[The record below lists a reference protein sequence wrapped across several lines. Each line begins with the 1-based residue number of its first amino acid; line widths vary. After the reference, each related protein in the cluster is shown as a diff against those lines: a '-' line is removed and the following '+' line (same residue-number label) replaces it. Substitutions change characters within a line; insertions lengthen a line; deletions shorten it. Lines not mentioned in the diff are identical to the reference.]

1 MHIFGNTSESTLHSY
16 AAATLVVW
24 LCLLA
29 GSLAWYHAA
38 ERKHA
43 MTAAKNDAL
52 IHFNKDQAFRFW
64 AASHGGVY
72 VQPDADTPPNP
83 YLAALPDRDVVTAS
97 GKRLTLMNPAYMM
110 RQVMERYSEYYGVR
124 GRITSSRP
132 INPQNAPDAWETA
145 ALAAFEKGSPEE
157 SAFIDIDGQP
167 HIRLMRPMRVDES
180 CLKCHG
186 YQDYRVGDVRGGIS
200 IAVPMAPYLAMEHQ
214 MAGWIYFWH
223 GLIGLAGSAFI
234 AFLLQRSRTYLRHQ
248 AAAHRE
254 LDRCAANWQHTFD
267 AMGDAVFIIDRQ
279 HTIARANAAARALF
293 GRRQPEGLFCFTL
306 AHGRGCPLEGCPVE
320 QVFASGIPVKKL
332 ELQEPH
338 LGNRWFEV
346 SLYPI
351 CNEQG
356 EVEYATHIISDISER
371 KQTELILAESRR
383 QAEEASQAKSRFLAN
398 MSHEI
403 RTPMNG
409 LMGMLDLAQR
419 RETDEEIQDYLEMAR
434 TSSERLL
441 RVIDDILDFS
451 KIEAGKMELERIGFH
466 LRRCVDGAV
475 KLLAARAH
483 DKGIEFNCLIDRRVP
498 DHLVGDP
505 GRLRQIL
512 LNLVGNAI
520 KFTEKG
526 EVTVTARLWQ
536 EQDDNADPFLLHF
549 QVRDTGIGIASDKQQ
564 EIFLAFQ
571 QEDSSTTRHHGGTG
585 LGLAISS
592 QLAALMGGRIWLESG
607 KDLGSTFHFTI
618 RLGRDGNFTAMPAA
632 TPLPA
637 IRVLVVDGNATSRFI
652 LREMLQYAGLP
663 VSVAESGRQ
672 ALELAAGMRL
682 ALVSGNL
689 PDSDILVLSRQL
701 RERQA
706 NLRVICMATVGQRGD
721 VDRLRTA
728 GIDGFLLKPIS
739 REELYGAVADAAG
752 IETPGGLSARA
763 MITRHSVQESRN
775 FRILLIEDE
784 LINRTV
790 TETLL
795 REEGFA
801 VTAVGDGRQALDLL
815 AAEDFELIL
824 TDIQMP
830 EMDGFEVAARVRQ
843 LQKKARIPIIA
854 LTAHAIKGYREKCL
868 AAGMDG
874 YIAKPVRIGA
884 LRREVERIHR
894 TLPAGRAADVQA
906 PLDHDAFLVRNC
918 RGNRKLA
925 REMIEHLLRESGP
938 KWLAETSTAIAGN
951 DFEHLRAV
959 CHTMA
964 GAAGILCAAE
974 LGEAAKALGTMARE
988 KRRGELGEGLARL
1001 EAAFA
1006 RIRDWAKAM
1015 T

>member
-1 MHIFGNTSESTLHSY
+1 MQLPGKLAERPPHFY
-16 AAATLVVW
+16 AAAALLLW
-24 LCLLA
+24 LGLLA

-38 ERKHA
+38 ERQHA
-43 MTAAKNDAL
+43 VTAAKNDAL

-83 YLAALPDRDVVTAS
+83 FLTAVPDRDVVTTS

-110 RQVMERYSEYYGVR
+110 RQVMERYAEYYGVR
-124 GRITSSRP
+124 GKITSSRP
-132 INPQNAPDAWETA
+132 INPQNAPDDWETA

-157 SAFIDIDGQP
+157 SAFTDIDGRP
-167 HIRLMRPMRVDES
+167 HIRLMRPMRVDAS

-186 YQDYRVGDVRGGIS
+186 YQDYRVGDIRGGIS

-267 AMGDAVFIIDRQ
+267 AMGEAVFIIDRQ
-279 HTIARANAAARALF
+279 HTISRANAAARALF
-293 GRRQPEGLFCFTL
+293 GHPQPEGLFCFTL
-306 AHGRGCPLEGCPVE
+306 AHGSGCPLGTCPVE
-320 QVFASGIPVKKL
+320 QVFATGIPVKKL

-338 LGNRWFEV
+338 LDNRWFEV
-346 SLYPI
+346 SLYPVY
-351 CNEQG
+351 NGQG

-371 KQTELILAESRR
+371 KRTELILAESRR
-383 QAEEASQAKSRFLAN
+383 QAEEANQAKSRFLAN

-419 RETDEEIQDYLEMAR
+419 RETDEEVQGYLEMAR

-483 DKGIEFNCLIDRRVP
+483 DKGLEFNCLIDRRVP
-498 DHLVGDP
+498 DQLVGDP

-520 KFTEKG
+520 KFTEQG
-526 EVTVTARLWQ
+526 EVTVTAQLWR
-536 EQDDNADPFLLHF
+536 EEEDDADPFLLHF
-549 QVRDTGIGIASDKQQ
+549 QVRDTGIGIAPDKQQ
-564 EIFLAFQ
+564 EIFQAFQ
-571 QEDSSTTRHHGGTG
+571 QEDSSTTRHYGGTG

-592 QLAALMGGRIWLESG
+592 QLAALMGGRIWLESD
-607 KDLGSTFHFTI
+607 KARGSTFHFTA
-618 RLGRDGNFTAMPAA
+618 RLGRDGTSTAMPAA
-632 TPLPA
+632 AALPT
-637 IRVLVVDGNATSRFI
+637 IPVLVVDGNATSRFI
-652 LREMLQYAGLP
+652 LREMLQDAGL
-663 VSVAESGRQ
+663 SVTVADSGRQ
-672 ALELAAGMRL
+672 ALALAAGMEL

-689 PDSDILVLSRQL
+689 PDTDILVLSRQL

-706 NLRVICMATVGQRGD
+706 GLRVICMATVGQRGD

-739 REELYGAVADAAG
+739 REELCGAVADAVG
-752 IETPGGLSARA
+752 IEPPGGEPARA
-763 MITRHSVQESRN
+763 MITRHSVRESRN
-775 FRILLIEDE
+775 LRILLIEDE

-795 REEGFA
+795 REEGFTVSA
-801 VTAVGDGRQALDLL
+801 AGDGRQALALL
-815 AAEDFELIL
+815 AAEDFDLIL

-830 EMDGFEVAARVRQ
+830 DMDGFEVAARIRQ
-843 LQKKARIPIIA
+843 LREKKRLPIIA

-894 TLPAGRAADVQA
+894 ALPAGRAAGVPA
-906 PLDHDAFLVRNC
+906 LDHDAFLVRNC
-918 RGNRKLA
+918 RGNRRLA

-938 KWLAETSTAIAGN
+938 KWLAEAAAAIAGN
-951 DFEHLRAV
+951 DIEHLRAV
-959 CHTMA
+959 CHTVA

-974 LGEAAKALGTMARE
+974 FGEAARALGTMARE
-988 KRRGELGEGLARL
+988 NRNGEFGEGLARL

-1006 RIRDWAKAM
+1006 RIREWAKGM
-1015 T
+1015 N